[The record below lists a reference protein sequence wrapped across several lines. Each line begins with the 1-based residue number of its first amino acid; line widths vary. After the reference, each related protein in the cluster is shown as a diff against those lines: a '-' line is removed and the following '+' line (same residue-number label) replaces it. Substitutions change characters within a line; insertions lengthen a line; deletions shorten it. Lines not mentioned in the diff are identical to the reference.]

1 MREVVVLGVGQ
12 TVFGKNPQYTPI
24 QLGTQAAK
32 TAIKDAGI
40 DPRELQVCYASR
52 VYDATQTI
60 EDIMKN
66 LGVAN
71 REMHNTE
78 NACASG
84 GTAFNLLYKDISSGL
99 YDIGIVVGCE
109 SMTTCS
115 KAGQLVGA
123 APGDL
128 NGIMG
133 ITMPSNHGLTA
144 HRMMYSRGVTLED
157 IAYASV
163 KNHKNGCLNPYA
175 QYHKLFTTEDVLN
188 SRMITDPITLY
199 MCCPVSD
206 GAAAA
211 IICSKEYAKKYTNR
225 FINVAA
231 SKVLT
236 GSFLPWDMDI
246 VTRPTL
252 TKLAN
257 MAYEAAGIGPEDF
270 DLIEL
275 HDAFSPEEL
284 FTYEALGLCPDGDGP
299 KFARS
304 GDAEIGGKLPV
315 NPSGGLLSLGHPLGA
330 SGVRVVCEVTQHLRK
345 TAGERQVE
353 NAKVGMAEM
362 VGGYLT
368 GLDAPVAGAINILT
382 V

>member
-1 MREVVVLGVGQ
+1 MREVVVLGIGQ
-12 TVFGKNPQYTPI
+12 TTFGKTPEYTAI
-24 QLGTQAAK
+24 QLGVKAAK
-32 TAIKDAGI
+32 AAIKDAGI
-40 DPRELQVCYASR
+40 DPRELQVCYGSR

-66 LGVAN
+66 LGVTE
-71 REMHNTE
+71 REMHNCE

-84 GTAFNLLYKDISSGL
+84 GTAFNLLYKDIANGV

-128 NGIMG
+128 NGTMG
-133 ITMPSNHGLTA
+133 ITMPANHALTA
-144 HRMMYSRGVTLED
+144 HRMMATRGITLED
-157 IAYASV
+157 IAYPSV
-163 KNHKNGCLNPYA
+163 KNHRHGILNPYA
-175 QYHKLFTTEDVLN
+175 QYRKVLTTEQVLN
-188 SRMITDPITLY
+188 ARMISDPITTL

-211 IICSKEYAKKYTNR
+211 ILCTKEYARKHTTR
-225 FINVAA
+225 FIKVAA

-236 GSFLPWDMDI
+236 ASYLPWDLDT

-252 TKLAN
+252 TKLAY
-257 MAYEAAGIGPEDF
+257 MAYEAAGIGPEGL

-284 FTYEALGLCPDGDGP
+284 YTYEALGLCKVGECLS
-299 KFARS
+299 FIRS
-304 GDAEIGGKLPV
+304 GNAEIGGKHPV

-330 SGVRVVCEVTQHLRK
+330 SGVRVVCEVTQHLRGE
-345 TAGERQVE
+345 AGERQVQG
-353 NAKVGMAEM
+353 AKTGMAEM

-368 GLDAPVAGAINILT
+368 GLGSPAVGSITILSA
-382 V
+382 

>member
-12 TVFGKNPQYTPI
+12 TTFGKTPEQTPI
-24 QLGTQAAK
+24 QLGVRAARA
-32 TAIKDAGI
+32 AIKDAGI
-40 DPRELQVCYASR
+40 DPRQLQVCYGSR

-66 LGVAN
+66 LGVTD
-71 REMHNTE
+71 REMHNCE

-84 GTAFNLLYKDISSGL
+84 GTAFNLLFKDIAYGV

-128 NGIMG
+128 NGTLG
-133 ITMPSNHGLTA
+133 VTMPTNHALTA
-144 HRMMYSRGVTLED
+144 NRMMVTRGVTLED
-157 IAYASV
+157 IAYPSV
-163 KNHKNGCLNPYA
+163 KNHRHGALNPYA
-175 QYHKLFTTEDVLN
+175 QYHKIFTTEDVLAA
-188 SRMITDPITLY
+188 RMISDPITTL
-199 MCCPVSD
+199 MCCPISD

-211 IICSKEYAKKYTNR
+211 VICSREYAKRHTSR
-225 FINVAA
+225 FVTVAA

-236 GSFLPWDMDI
+236 ASYLPWDLDG
-246 VTRPTL
+246 VARPTL

-257 MAYEAAGIGPEDF
+257 LAYDAAGLGPEDM
-270 DLIEL
+270 DLLEI

-284 FTYEALGLCPDGDGP
+284 FTYEALGLCQPDEVTD
-299 KFARS
+299 FIRS
-304 GDAEIGGKLPV
+304 GTAELGGRHPV

-330 SGVRVVCEVTQHLRK
+330 SGVRVVCEVTQHLRGE
-345 TAGERQVE
+345 AGDRQVQG
-353 NAKVGMAEM
+353 AKVGMAEM

-368 GLDAPVAGAINILT
+368 GLGTPVVGAINILRA
-382 V
+382 